1 MIQSAMVTA
10 ALLTYPTRTGQKA
23 LSVRLTS
30 RCGDRVCHGFCR
42 LWHDRGGVDYS
53 CGAVCLELL
62 AGALVAST
70 ASTGALSLAVGVS
83 AESTMTS
90 ALPASAVGVRSRSS
104 IASNLGSFFAACS

>member
-62 AGALVAST
+62 AGAL
-70 ASTGALSLAVGVS
+70 GVS